1 MSCYVLHC
9 TSWYVFQVW
18 FKNRRAKCRQ
28 QQQQHQQQ
36 QQQQQQHNL
45 GGVGGGSGSGSSNSK
60 PSRVP
65 GSSPNKV
72 KTSKCSPPPPAP
84 SSTGSNS
91 VSPPANAILKKEPSP
106 VISPFQQLRV
116 GVSGNATPVGNSSG
130 GGCSTASSSVMIPSP
145 PVTPSASVG
154 YQHDISYNGFGWGTP
169 AASNTSSPHCYTQN
183 YSSYYGNM
191 SVDYLPPPTSGVPH
205 HQMSSTSAHGSA
217 SNLAPHYPSHNHV
230 VAHGFNHHHH
240 HQMTAYTG
248 MGMSGHHQ
256 GFSSSRHSD
265 CNIDY
270 QLSHDKYQIV

>member
-1 MSCYVLHC
+1 M
-9 TSWYVFQVW
+9 
-18 FKNRRAKCRQ
+18 
-28 QQQQHQQQ
+28 
-36 QQQQQQHNL
+36 
-45 GGVGGGSGSGSSNSK
+45 GGGSGSGSSNPK

-65 GSSPNKV
+65 GSSPNKIN
-72 KTSKCSPPPPAP
+72 TSKCSPLPPAP
-84 SSTGSNS
+84 SSTESNS
-91 VSPPANAILKKEPSP
+91 LSPPANVILKKEPSP

-116 GVSGNATPVGNSSG
+116 GVSDIATPVGNSSG
-130 GGCSTASSSVMIPSP
+130 GGCSTASSSVMFPSP
-145 PVTPSASVG
+145 PVTPGASVG
-154 YQHDISYNGFGWGTP
+154 YQHDISYNGFGWGKP

-191 SVDYLPPPTSGVPH
+191 SVDYLPPPASGVPH

-217 SNLAPHYPSHNHV
+217 SNLAPYYPSHNHV

-256 GFSSSRHSD
+256 GLSSFRHSD

-270 QLSHDKYQIV
+270 ELSHDKYQIV